1 MSYED
6 DPSASNLNLKAGS
19 PTPNHDKTFDQLSD
33 LLDTKLNIIK
43 NEITRELKQE
53 YNNGIQELKKE
64 FTATTDFLAAQLKD
78 VKKYVDDTNAK
89 LKKLELENV
98 KLQTEITQ
106 LKAVHQAEPSTRVL
120 QKTVTQLQIQMNE
133 KEQALLLNDIE
144 ISGVPEF
151 TGESPIHIAM
161 AIEKKL
167 GVTLTDSDVV
177 SAERVGARPNQTSSD
192 GSSNSN
198 SGSQPPASR
207 VRPVVVRL
215 ARRAI
220 RDDFLRNARIRRGTT
235 SEEMGLPPHQTK
247 AVHIYERLTKT
258 NRMLFWKARKAGT
271 LQGWKFVWV
280 KDGRIYAKRMDAPSL
295 KPNRVECEQDIKSV
309 FGIDPADII

>member
-19 PTPNHDKTFDQLSD
+19 PTPNHDKTFDQLSG

-78 VKKYVDDTNAK
+78 AKKYVDDTNAK

-161 AIEKKL
+161 AIGKKL
-167 GVTLTDSDVV
+167 GVTLTDCDVV
-177 SAERVGARPNQTSSD
+177 SAERVVGARPNQTSR
-192 GSSNSN
+192 
-198 SGSQPPASR
+198 SQPPASR

-258 NRMLFWKARKAGT
+258 NRMLFWKARKAGHGYGIRRVAYALCDPLDLSGWIRKKDRSAAGVCCT
-271 LQGWKFVWV
+271 LDLYDTHLMETFFLT
-280 KDGRIYAKRMDAPSL
+280 MT
-295 KPNRVECEQDIKSV
+295 
-309 FGIDPADII
+309 